1 MKDEYYSKDVFFCN
15 ASALIFTYLMEL
27 RIQECSYFGEIKKKE
42 ILKIALVSRFIYVQ
56 GKKEKTLKSKT
67 KILQASILAQG

>member
-1 MKDEYYSKDVFFCN
+1 
-15 ASALIFTYLMEL
+15 MEL

-42 ILKIALVSRFIYVQ
+42 ILKIASVSRFIYVQ

-67 KILQASILAQG
+67 TILQASILAQG